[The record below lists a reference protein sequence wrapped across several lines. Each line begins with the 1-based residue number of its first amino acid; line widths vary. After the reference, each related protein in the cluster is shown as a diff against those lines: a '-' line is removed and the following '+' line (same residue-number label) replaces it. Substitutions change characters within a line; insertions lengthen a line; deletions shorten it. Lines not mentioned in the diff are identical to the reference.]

1 MNTRV
6 QAEVLTLGVIAE
18 MVNPKTLVVI
28 NVIDSNPYLTK
39 AICLPHIRI
48 SINGHSLSGVNPLLF
63 ISNLFRSSFGWVSH

>member
-39 AICLPHIRI
+39 AICLPHIKI
-48 SINGHSLSGVNPLLF
+48 SINGHSLSGVNPEDLL
-63 ISNLFRSSFGWVSH
+63 IGGTTTLAMA